1 MSVIAL
7 AADSTTLILNGAGIT
22 QFGEGDFIV
31 LTPVNPKT
39 GRVNSATGVNI
50 NNRMDADVFDMVV
63 RVQKYGSDDVLL
75 QSWVNSSAP
84 VVINGSVKESYNRDG
99 RDFMESYTLEA
110 GSFTAQPTDTKNNQD
125 GNMMMEYTIQFR
137 RAKRNL

>member
-1 MSVIAL
+1 MSVITL
-7 AADSTTLILNGAGIT
+7 AADSTSLILNGAGIT
-22 QFGEGDFIV
+22 QFAEGDFIT

-50 NNRMDADVFDMVV
+50 NNRMDGDVYDLVV

-75 QSWVNSSAP
+75 QSWVNSSTP
-84 VVINGSVKESYNRDG
+84 VVINGSAKEQFQRDG
-99 RDFMESYTLEA
+99 RDFTESYTLDA
-110 GSFTAQPTDTKNNQD
+110 GSFTKQPTDTKNNQE
-125 GNMMMEYTIQFR
+125 GNEMMEYTIQFR